1 MRNKKWVRLLAYVT
15 GSVNRELLL
24 QNEYLAA
31 ENRILRAKLPTK
43 LRLSNPERGTLAKI
57 GKRLGRKV
65 LAEALAGESACPT
78 LSFCRGTKCATC
90 PEMRFRRC
98 APILSRP

>member
-1 MRNKKWVRLLAYVT
+1 MRLLAYVT

-24 QNEYLAA
+24 QDEYLAV
-31 ENRILRAKLPTK
+31 ETRILRAKLPTK
-43 LRLSNPERGTLAKI
+43 LRLSNPERGTLAKT

-78 LSFCRGTKCATC
+78 LSFCCGTRCATY
-90 PEMRFRRC
+90 PERRFRRC